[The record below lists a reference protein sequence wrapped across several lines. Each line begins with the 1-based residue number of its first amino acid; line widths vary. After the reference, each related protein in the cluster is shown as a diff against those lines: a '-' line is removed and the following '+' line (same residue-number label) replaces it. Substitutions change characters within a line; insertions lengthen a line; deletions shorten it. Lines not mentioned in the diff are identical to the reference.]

1 MVVRCRIKTFT
12 DLQGGPEIMMRSN
25 AFPKVYRSF
34 EEFERDEL
42 RKLDGLHVSID
53 DMLDEMFA
61 DELDFEP
68 GAKKNQEDDD
78 E

>member
-1 MVVRCRIKTFT
+1 MRSA
-12 DLQGGPEIMMRSN
+12 RSN

-42 RKLDGLHVSID
+42 RKLDILHVSID
-53 DMLDEMFA
+53 EMLDDMFGE
-61 DELDFEP
+61 ELDFD
-68 GAKKNQEDDD
+68 GDGGRKKRSSSD

>member
-1 MVVRCRIKTFT
+1 
-12 DLQGGPEIMMRSN
+12 MRSN

-42 RKLDGLHVSID
+42 RKLDGLHMSID
-53 DMLDEMFA
+53 EMLDDMFA

-68 GAKKNQEDDD
+68 GKSRKNEEDDND

>member
-1 MVVRCRIKTFT
+1 
-12 DLQGGPEIMMRSN
+12 MRSN

-53 DMLDEMFA
+53 EMLDQMFGE
-61 DELDFEP
+61 ELDFDEDKQ
-68 GAKKNQEDDD
+68 KKGRKAGSD

>member
-1 MVVRCRIKTFT
+1 
-12 DLQGGPEIMMRSN
+12 MRSN

-53 DMLDEMFA
+53 EMLDEMFA
-61 DELDFEP
+61 EELDFDEKAR
-68 GAKKNQEDDD
+68 AKKSEDDD
-78 E
+78 EA

>member
-1 MVVRCRIKTFT
+1 
-12 DLQGGPEIMMRSN
+12 MRSN

-42 RKLDGLHVSID
+42 RKLDGLHMSID
-53 DMLDEMFA
+53 EMLDDMFA

-68 GAKKNQEDDD
+68 GNGRKNQEDDND

>member
-1 MVVRCRIKTFT
+1 
-12 DLQGGPEIMMRSN
+12 MRSN

-42 RKLDGLHVSID
+42 RKLDGLHMSID
-53 DMLDEMFA
+53 EMLDDMFS
-61 DELDFEP
+61 DELDFE
-68 GAKKNQEDDD
+68 GGSRKRKEEEDD

>member
-1 MVVRCRIKTFT
+1 MAYT
-12 DLQGGPEIMMRSN
+12 GGKNMRA

-53 DMLDEMFA
+53 EMLDEMFGE
-61 DELDFEP
+61 ELDFDEN
-68 GAKKNQEDDD
+68 AKRGKRTESDD